1 MPSRPSAGEGW
12 TDHGRPQVAGLLLN
26 QAHFICPSCSSPH
39 ELFGSPASF
48 RATAAQ
54 FGVDVL
60 GELPLVPGVSQGG
73 DRGIPY
79 ALQSSS
85 SASPDAGGEQWRET
99 MAGVAGKVWQ
109 FLSR

>member
-1 MPSRPSAGEGW
+1 M
-12 TDHGRPQVAGLLLN
+12 AGLLLN

-54 FGVDVL
+54 FSVDVL

-73 DRGIPY
+73 DRGVPY
-79 ALQSSS
+79 ALHSGSGGS
-85 SASPDAGGEQWRET
+85 MDAGGKQWKET
-99 MAGVAGKVWQ
+99 MADVAARVWQ
-109 FLSR
+109 FLSK